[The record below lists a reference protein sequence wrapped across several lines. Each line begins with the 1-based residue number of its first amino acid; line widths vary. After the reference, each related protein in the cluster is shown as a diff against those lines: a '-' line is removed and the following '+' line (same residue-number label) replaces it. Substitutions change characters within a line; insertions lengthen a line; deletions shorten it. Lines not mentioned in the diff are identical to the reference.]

1 MWRRLGPGFSGTKA
15 QIATTNNYMEKQK
28 VLIVEDDGF
37 LASIYAQKLELAGY
51 QVAFAT
57 NGEDGLKLIQK
68 EEPDLVLLDLLMPQM
83 DGFEVL
89 EKLRADPAT
98 KDLKVLV
105 LTNLGQKE
113 DVERCLKLGAAGYI
127 IKAHSLPEE
136 TVKRIGEVLAGQK

>member
-1 MWRRLGPGFSGTKA
+1 MA
-15 QIATTNNYMEKQK
+15 KQK
-28 VLIVEDDGF
+28 VMIIEDDGF

-51 QVAFAT
+51 EVAFAT

-68 EEPDLVLLDLLMPQM
+68 DRPDLVLLDLLMPQM

-113 DVERCLKLGAAGYI
+113 DVERCLKLGAVGYI

-136 TVKRIGEVLAGQK
+136 TVKRIAEVLGEQK